1 MIRANLNMECFFY
14 AWEGQ
19 NHMSCKFVTAISL
32 SLLIQSCI
40 APFALATKPS
50 PLAPLDKATVNS
62 YLTKTSAY
70 ARAGDAKSVLKI
82 QEFMIQHFPNEP
94 AFYQMAGEA
103 QSSLNN
109 HQKAIELLDK
119 AQNLLKTNPNPRF
132 GIPGGKLPLCMAR
145 TKSYAKLKNYPKALE
160 NLNEAIN
167 LDTAGKYKMLY
178 AVRGSINLELNKI
191 AEAKKD
197 FDKIKN
203 ADLDHLALYD
213 AAILGS
219 KLGYFEEAAN
229 LGKKAVAKKPE
240 DPMYLGNCGYYF
252 FELGRDSEANEFFK
266 RAIAT
271 RKAHMNSY
279 SDYAWLEK
287 ISGHIDEAEPH
298 AKTAIELYPKTKRED
313 SNDYNT
319 FINGAIAYMVLNQF
333 DEARKE
339 LTELK
344 MQFPNCKEYYR
355 QEGRILKAEGKLD
368 QALEAYSKYL
378 EKGEAS
384 RGFSERAAIL
394 KKLNRVDEA
403 KKDLEK
409 AKANGYLPADKE
421 IAELSE

>member
-1 MIRANLNMECFFY
+1 
-14 AWEGQ
+14 
-19 NHMSCKFVTAISL
+19 MSRKLVTAISL
-32 SLLIQSCI
+32 SLLVQSCI
-40 APFALATKPS
+40 APNALAAKPS
-50 PLAPLDKATVNS
+50 PVAPLDNATVSS
-62 YLTKTSAY
+62 YLAKTRAY
-70 ARAGDAKSVLKI
+70 MKAGDAKSVLKI

-145 TKSYAKLKNYPKALE
+145 TKSYAKMKNYSKALE

-178 AVRGSINLELNKI
+178 AIRGNINLELNKI
-191 AEAKKD
+191 TEAKKD
-197 FDKIKN
+197 FEKIKN
-203 ADLDHLALYD
+203 AELDHVALYD
-213 AAILGS
+213 TAILAY
-219 KLGYFEEAAN
+219 KLGYFLDAAN

-240 DPMYLGNCGYYF
+240 DPLYLGNCGFYF
-252 FELGRDSEANEFFK
+252 FELGRDSEAAEFFK

-271 RKAHMNSY
+271 RKAPMNSY
-279 SDYAWLEK
+279 CDYAWLEK
-287 ISGHIDEAEPH
+287 ITGHIDEAEPH

-319 FINGAIAYMVLNQF
+319 FINGAIAYLVLNQF

-344 MQFPNCKEYYR
+344 KQFPNCKEFYR

-384 RGFSERAAIL
+384 RALSERAAIL
-394 KKLNRVDEA
+394 KELNRLDEA